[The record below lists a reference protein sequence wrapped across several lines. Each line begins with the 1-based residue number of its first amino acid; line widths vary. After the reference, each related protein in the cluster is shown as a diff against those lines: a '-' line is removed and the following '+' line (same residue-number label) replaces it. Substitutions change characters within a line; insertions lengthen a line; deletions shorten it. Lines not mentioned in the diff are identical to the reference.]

1 MQDLAKS
8 YLGTGAPG
16 LTVQMQ
22 QKHFPETTVCTLRNA
37 QGEDV
42 PGRIYVRGGSVG
54 SNGVRRGI
62 KAEITTGWKRF
73 VSENGILQGMD
84 LLIRV
89 TAPQVLTITIIGQPS
104 PAGDTARAAAAPPV
118 PAVSDDAYMSMYGST
133 ADCGSGGNAAAAG
146 SKLGRKGKTAAGA
159 QQEATSPKRSRPGLA
174 AQGAVAAAAAVPDA
188 QASLPDADAA
198 KASGDGTAPA
208 AEPTPAAADA
218 PPQPLGGY
226 MGRLFMAGLSVLSPA
241 KAASAPAAAP
251 APEGGAKAAV
261 SGLTL
266 SEPAAD
272 SAAGDEAAAAQPQ
285 PTANGAAAAAG
296 AVEGQPKERQRK
308 QPPRSA
314 RAGSGRAAA
323 KAAKRRLS
331 EVDAN
336 ELCGGGD
343 GPDAEELAGAA
354 AAAAAGPGSPDN
366 AKRPRQNRAAAA
378 AAKPA
383 GRASRGR
390 AAGGAGVVAAG
401 AGAAAQ
407 DKAFVRAVLAAKP
420 NVVQV
425 LAHFQLLVSYYSSL

>member
-1 MQDLAKS
+1 MQELAKS

-16 LTVQMQ
+16 LTTQMQ

-37 QGEDV
+37 QGKDV
-42 PGRIYVRGGSVG
+42 PGRIYVRGVSIG

-73 VSENGILQGMD
+73 VSENGIRQGMD
-84 LLIRV
+84 LLVRV
-89 TAPQVLTITIIGQPS
+89 TAPQVLTITIIGHPS
-104 PAGDTARAAAAPPV
+104 PAGATARAAAAPPV

-133 ADCGSGGNAAAAG
+133 ADCGSGGSSAAAG
-146 SKLGRKGKTAAGA
+146 SKLGRKGKSAAGA
-159 QQEATSPKRSRPGLA
+159 RQEATSPKRSRPGLA
-174 AQGAVAAAAAVPDA
+174 AQGASAAAAAVPDA
-188 QASLPDADAA
+188 QSSLPDADAA
-198 KASGDGTAPA
+198 APSGDGAAPA
-208 AEPTPAAADA
+208 AEPIPAAADA
-218 PPQPLGGY
+218 PPQSLGGY
-226 MGRLFMAGLSVLSPA
+226 MGRLLMAGLSVLSSA
-241 KAASAPAAAP
+241 KAASAPAAEP

-272 SAAGDEAAAAQPQ
+272 GAAGDEAAAAQPQ

-296 AVEGQPKERQRK
+296 AVEGQPKQQQRK
-308 QPPRSA
+308 QPSPSA

-331 EVDAN
+331 EVDAD

-343 GPDAEELAGAA
+343 GPDAAELAGAA
-354 AAAAAGPGSPDN
+354 ATAAAGPGSPDN
-366 AKRPRQNRAAAA
+366 AKRPRQNRAAA

-425 LAHFQLLVSYYSSL
+425 TCLPAATLFSNT